1 MKKKNKIPKY
11 PDGGK
16 IPKLKSRD
24 WATEEANYQEAT
36 RGANQADGS
45 GISSAELGYKYAKL
59 IAPPG
64 IVGVGISAIEIAKNA
79 YNGDKQDPFDYFGA
93 LKIPFVKEGMKQIP
107 KLTKQI
113 NKLAIINNTA
123 GKTNDVVES
132 YANGGLFNNRTKKN
146 LTNVGNFLGNS
157 LKAQGD
163 IALSTIGLDN
173 VITDDM
179 YNGNSAKFARQ
190 YSDIAGGIAKAALPA
205 VSNII
210 APGSGA
216 LVSAG
221 QNALSNI
228 RPEDNT
234 AVEYDSYGNPIKRQ
248 SKAVGQG
255 VGSFL
260 GAGIGIGSSFMNIPS
275 NNYQPQEYGNAEGTG
290 TVYNQDPNTQT
301 ARYGGIKYPNGGM
314 NMAPNAELEKQENTL
329 NPDGTTTQFDGSSH
343 EAGGIP
349 TNLDPGTLIF
359 SDKLKKDGKTFAKLN
374 KPNMTTKEDKILSNK
389 DASAMSKLTSQL
401 MKQAKNKSSMELFEE
416 QEALKQSKLA
426 KYATRLGIDN
436 NAGEF
441 KYGGIKKYTKGG
453 FTPMV
458 NDPNEEVIVPGV
470 YKQNTDFSNVI
481 SPNPYDTPMDI
492 TDANTLKQNA
502 WTEDYLNNPN
512 APKPTYPNANSNKTN
527 WGAIATQGASFLANN
542 AGNLYDLGRGN
553 SIETRKYDRATASLL
568 DPTASIRDADTQA
581 RNTAYDIKNASSGN
595 AGTYLSNRGALNAQ
609 NTINKDRINREYG
622 NANAQIGNQVNQFNT
637 GIANEEILA
646 NAKIR
651 ANQRNIKQSAVASMG
666 SNVAN
671 QMNDIKNTK
680 MDSKRIDA
688 ITKMYPA
695 LAKDPEMLK
704 YILGFK

>member
-1 MKKKNKIPKY
+1 MKKKNKIPKC
-11 PDGGK
+11 
-16 IPKLKSRD
+16 
-24 WATEEANYQEAT
+24 
-36 RGANQADGS
+36 
-45 GISSAELGYKYAKL
+45 
-59 IAPPG
+59 
-64 IVGVGISAIEIAKNA
+64 
-79 YNGDKQDPFDYFGA
+79 
-93 LKIPFVKEGMKQIP
+93 
-107 KLTKQI
+107 
-113 NKLAIINNTA
+113 
-123 GKTNDVVES
+123 
-132 YANGGLFNNRTKKN
+132 ANGGLFNNRTKKN
-146 LTNVGNFLGNS
+146 LTNVTDFLGNAG
-157 LKAQGD
+157 KGVVD
-163 IALSTIGLDN
+163 TTLSAVGLGN

-179 YNGNSAKFARQ
+179 YKGNSAKAVRQ
-190 YSDIAGGIAKAALPA
+190 VTDITGGIAKAALPA
-205 VSNII
+205 VANIV

-221 QNALSNI
+221 QNALGNI
-228 RPEDNT
+228 KPEDNT
-234 AVEYDSYGNPIKRQ
+234 AVEYDSYGNPIQRQ

-260 GAGIGIGSSFMNIPS
+260 GAAASFIPMGNTP

-329 NPDGTTTQFDGSSH
+329 NPDGTTTQFDGPSH
-343 EAGGIP
+343 ESGGIK
-349 TNLDPGTLIF
+349 TNLDPNTLIF

-426 KYATRLGIDN
+426 KYATRLGINN

-441 KYGGIKKYTKGG
+441 KWGGIKKYPKDG
-453 FTPMV
+453 FTPMI
-458 NDPNEEVIVPGV
+458 NDPDEEVIVPDSNV
-470 YKQNTDFSNVI
+470 ENDNFDFSYLPDQMNPI
-481 SPNPYDTPMDI
+481 QIPNPYASGKLI
-492 TDANTLKQNA
+492 
-502 WTEDYLNNPN
+502 N
-512 APKPTYPNANSNKTN
+512 APVYNPALYGTGKYNPADLELKGNPQITQNNYKTNTPPIDQPTNPNKTN

-568 DPTASIRDADTQA
+568 DPTASLRDADTQA
-581 RNTAYDIKNASSGN
+581 RNTAYDLKNASSGN

-609 NTINKDRINREYG
+609 NTINKDRINREYA
-622 NANAQIGNQVNQFNT
+622 NANAQINNQVNQVNT

-646 NAKIR
+646 NAKIK